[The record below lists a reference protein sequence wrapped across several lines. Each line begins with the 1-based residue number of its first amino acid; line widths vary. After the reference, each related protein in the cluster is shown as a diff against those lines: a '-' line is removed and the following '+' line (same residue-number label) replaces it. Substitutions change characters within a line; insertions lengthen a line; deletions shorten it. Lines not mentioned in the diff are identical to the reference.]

1 MKTIVDNG
9 NNQSI
14 YLLEDDEELNVT
26 ATKIEIGAP
35 VKQIVSDYNS
45 TNTIV
50 HENVEPPD
58 DWIGR
63 KYIFDGTDWSLN
75 EDYEEPRSE
84 EEGNLHPWQIEPL
97 TDEKIAA
104 REAYYK
110 DKRDNS

>member
-50 HENVEPPD
+50 HENVTPPD
-58 DWIGR
+58 DWTGR

-75 EDYEEPRSE
+75 EDYGEPRSE
-84 EEGNLHPWQIEPL
+84 EAELHAWQIEPL

-104 REAYYK
+104 GDAYYEGLK
-110 DKRDNS
+110 E